1 MKKGIVLFYALLIL
15 FGSVALGA
23 KKPPRNNK
31 SAVGNNKWSIGLG
44 MEVADFY
51 SPALKKLSTFKNPV
65 WFGPRLTMWRNFNSS
80 VALGLDLGS
89 YAFSSNK
96 DNSSLPAIN
105 SYSLLYSGLAAYKF
119 NNGYILKEDAAV
131 APYIFFKIQGSFA
144 QAPVTNE
151 NLNGFGIPIGAG
163 INFKVA
169 NNLALNVNGGYN
181 FGIKNN
187 QDHIFFG
194 AGLMVDLGKGKEVEE
209 PKKDTVVQLPP
220 DTDGDGIADIDD
232 ACPNVPGLAQFN
244 GCPDTDGDGIE
255 DSKDECPTV
264 AGLAQFNGCPDT
276 DGDGIPDMKDACPTE
291 KGIAKFG
298 GCPDPDRDGDGIVN
312 DKDKCPDVAGSF
324 AAQGCPD
331 RDGDGVKDDED
342 KCPDVAGPASN
353 KGCPEVKEEVKKR
366 LAFAARAIQFE
377 TGKAVIKPVSYKIL
391 DEVVSI
397 LNEYPYYDVNID
409 GHTDNVGKPD
419 KNMKLSQDRA
429 ASAKAY
435 LVSKGI
441 AESRLTAAGYGDT
454 KPVADNKTA
463 AGRAQNRRVEFNL
476 VFK

>member
-23 KKPPRNNK
+23 KKPPKNNK
-31 SAVGNNKWSIGLG
+31 SAVGNNRWTLGIG

-65 WFGPRLTMWRNFNSS
+65 SFGPRLTVWRNFNSS
-80 VALGLDLGS
+80 IALGLDVAT
-89 YAFSSNK
+89 YAFSSNR
-96 DNSSLPAIN
+96 DNTTLPQLN
-105 SYSLLYSGLAAYKF
+105 TYNLLYSGLAAYKF

-131 APYIFFKIQGSFA
+131 APYIFAKLQGTWATTS
-144 QAPVTNE
+144 VTQE
-151 NLNGFGIPIGAG
+151 NVNGFGIPIGAG
-163 INFKVA
+163 INFKIA
-169 NNLALNVNGGYN
+169 NNLALNINGGYN

-187 QDHIFFG
+187 ADHIVFG
-194 AGLMVDLGKGKEVEE
+194 VGLMLDLGKGKEVEE
-209 PKKDTVVQLPP
+209 PKKDTVVQLPV
-220 DTDGDGIADIDD
+220 DTDGDGVYDIDD
-232 ACPNVPGLAQFN
+232 LCPTVPGLAQFS

-264 AGLAQFNGCPDT
+264 AGIAEFNGCPDT

-312 DKDKCPDVAGSF
+312 EKDKCPDVAGSF
-324 AAQGCPD
+324 IAQGCPD
-331 RDGDGVKDDED
+331 RDGDGVMDADD
-342 KCPDVAGPASN
+342 KCPDQPGPASN
-353 KGCPEVKEEVKKR
+353 KGCPEIKEEVKKR

-397 LNEYPYYDVNID
+397 LNEYPYYDVNVD

-419 KNMKLSQDRA
+419 KNLKLSQDRA
-429 ASAKAY
+429 ASAVAY

-441 AESRLTAAGYGDT
+441 PASRLTSAGYGDT

-476 VFK
+476 IFK